1 MIRFGIAGFGL
12 HGDKRLMPGFA
23 KAQRCRV
30 TAIARRDL
38 GKAKA
43 TAERYSLPHVF
54 TSTEELARCPE
65 VDAVLVASPNSLHLP
80 DVLAALGAGKPVLVE
95 KPMAMNA
102 DECVRM
108 IGASRERKL
117 KLGVAQIFRFEESTR
132 RMREIVESGAL
143 GPLVYARVEFTFP
156 GRGHVRSWISNA
168 AVAGGG
174 PIADVGVHC
183 IDTLR
188 FIVADEVTA
197 VSAFTQSDEESRD
210 VEATG
215 VVNLQF
221 TSGALAA
228 VLVSFRGAYRT
239 PIAIVGEA
247 AGLTANDALNV
258 EHPDTIELKRA
269 DGSVIREEVN
279 NQLAYANQVDAF
291 ADWLTD
297 DKPFP
302 APGAEGLRNQLILDA
317 AYRSARSGTVEKII
331 GNV

>member
-12 HGDKRLMPGFA
+12 HGVKRLMPGFA
-23 KAQRCRV
+23 KASRCLV
-30 TAIARRDL
+30 TAISRRDA
-38 GKAKA
+38 AKA
-43 TAERYSLPHVF
+43 QASAAQYGIPHAFASVD
-54 TSTEELARCPE
+54 ELARCPD
-65 VDAVLVASPNSLHLP
+65 VDAVFVASPNSLHLP
-80 DVLAALGAGKPVLVE
+80 DTLACLKHGKPVLLE
-95 KPMAMNA
+95 KPMGMNA
-102 DECVRM
+102 GECRQM
-108 IGASRERKL
+108 IDAAHAANL
-117 KLGVAQIFRFEESTR
+117 KLGVAQVFRFEDSTR
-132 RMREIVESGAL
+132 RMRELIRSGAL
-143 GPLVYARVEFTFP
+143 GPLVYARAEFSFP

-188 FIVADEVTA
+188 FILGDEVTA
-197 VSAFTQSDEESRD
+197 VSAFTHSDEESRD

-215 VVNLQF
+215 VVNLEF
-221 TSGALAA
+221 TSGLLAS

-247 AGLTANDALNV
+247 AGLTANDAL
-258 EHPDTIELKRA
+258 TIEQPVTLELRRA
-269 DGSVIREEVN
+269 DGSVTREGVSNE
-279 NQLAYANQVDAF
+279 LAYANQVDSF

>member
-1 MIRFGIAGFGL
+1 MTRFGIAGFGL

-23 KAQRCRV
+23 RASRCRV
-30 TAIARRDL
+30 TAISRRDPA
-38 GKAKA
+38 KAKA
-43 TAERYSLPHVF
+43 TAARYGIAHAF
-54 TSTEELARCPE
+54 TSTRELASCPE
-65 VDAVLVASPNSLHLP
+65 VDAVLIASPNALHLP
-80 DVLAALGAGKPVLVE
+80 DALTALEAGKPVLVE
-95 KPMAMNA
+95 KPMAMTA

-108 IGASRERKL
+108 IGASQERKL

-132 RMREIVESGAL
+132 RMREHVVEGHL
-143 GPLVYARVEFTFP
+143 GPVVYARAEFTFP
-156 GRGHVRSWISNA
+156 GRGHVRSWMNNA

-188 FIVADEVTA
+188 YILADEVTA

-215 VVNLQF
+215 IVNLHF
-221 TSGALAA
+221 TSGALAS

-239 PIAIVGEA
+239 PLAIVGEA
-247 AGLTANDALNV
+247 AGLTANDALTV
-258 EHPDTIELKRA
+258 ERPVMIELRRA
-269 DGSVIREEVN
+269 DNSVTREEVSN
-279 NQLAYANQVDAF
+279 ELAYANQVDAF

-302 APGAEGLRNQLILDA
+302 AAGAEGLRNQLILDA
-317 AYRSARSGTVEKII
+317 AYRSAKTGTAEKII

>member
-23 KAQRCRV
+23 KASRCRV
-30 TAIARRDL
+30 TAISRRDPA
-38 GKAKA
+38 KAKA
-43 TAERYSLPHVF
+43 TAETYGLSHAF
-54 TSTEELARCPE
+54 TSTQELGRCPD

-80 DVLAALGAGKPVLVE
+80 DTLAALEAGKPVLVE
-95 KPMAMNA
+95 KPMAVNA

-108 IGASRERKL
+108 IGASQQRKL
-117 KLGVAQIFRFEESTR
+117 RLGVAQIFRFEESTR
-132 RMREIVESGAL
+132 RMREHVLNGSL
-143 GPLVYARVEFTFP
+143 GPVVYARAEFSFP

-188 FIVADEVTA
+188 FILADEVAA
-197 VSAFTQSDEESRD
+197 VSAFTHADEESRD

-221 TSGALAA
+221 NSGVLAS

-239 PIAIVGEA
+239 PISIVGEA
-247 AGLTANDALNV
+247 AGLTANDALTV
-258 EHPDTIELKRA
+258 ERPVTIELKRA
-269 DGSVIREEVN
+269 DGSVTREEVN
-279 NQLAYANQVDAF
+279 NALAYANQVDAF

-317 AYRSARSGTVEKII
+317 AYRSAKSGTVEKII

>member
-1 MIRFGIAGFGL
+1 MIRFGVAGFGL

-23 KAQRCRV
+23 KASRCRV
-30 TAIARRDL
+30 TAISRRDPA
-38 GKAKA
+38 KAKA
-43 TAERYSLPHVF
+43 TAERYGLAHAF
-54 TSTEELARCPE
+54 ASTQELARCPD
-65 VDAVLVASPNSLHLP
+65 VDAVLVASPNALHLP
-80 DVLAALGAGKPVLVE
+80 DALAALEAGKPVLVE

-108 IGASRERKL
+108 IGAAQERKL

-132 RMREIVESGAL
+132 RMREHVVGGHL
-143 GPLVYARVEFTFP
+143 GPVVYARVEFSFP

-188 FIVADEVTA
+188 FILADEVTA
-197 VSAFTQSDEESRD
+197 VSAFTQADDESRD

-215 VVNLQF
+215 VVNLHF
-221 TSGALAA
+221 AGGVLAS

-239 PIAIVGEA
+239 PLAIVGES

-258 EHPDTIELKRA
+258 ERPVTIELKRS
-269 DGSVIREEVN
+269 DGTVTREDVSNE
-279 NQLAYANQVDAF
+279 LAYANQVDAF
-291 ADWLTD
+291 ADWLTG

-302 APGAEGLRNQLILDA
+302 APGAEGLRNQMILDA
-317 AYRSARSGTVEKII
+317 AYRSAQSGTVEKII